1 MALPSAVD
9 PGGFSTPPFSPR
21 TLPASTPSPLATQS
35 EPWVEVLVSSCHF
48 GLNVFLATLKELCLH
63 PERNSSLILRADPL
77 PPRGSDDVREG
88 ERLGLELVEEV
99 GVRLM
104 PKQPKRDAKLEQ
116 RCLFYHSKDE
126 VPDQE
131 QGLVLYV
138 PKLSSTE
145 DAPFY
150 YPPVQ
155 RLAFR
160 WEAAKD
166 EDVDAESE
174 GPPVQGKISLAY
186 LPWPE
191 TPATPLL
198 ALRQNKIP
206 RKRSPL
212 AGPPIGGDESESIPP
227 PATILSESGG
237 LPERKGDDR
246 LQRTCLALLER
257 LYKHGYGTMV
267 GYRKRVVHDVGPP
280 SYSADPR
287 SLYPGTGS
295 KTSTSFSK
303 IATDTSTRAPRNQ
316 AAPRW
321 RMSSGTFS
329 RWVTRGTTP
338 TPRTQAYQ
346 MTLFLPTCHI
356 GDHRTWRSR
365 RFLCSCGRRCTR
377 GEMGERR
384 SGTPGE
390 GPRADLS
397 IWAV

>member
-1 MALPSAVD
+1 MALPSAAD

-21 TLPASTPSPLATQS
+21 TLPASTLSPLATPS

-77 PPRGSDDVREG
+77 PPRGTADVHEG

-104 PKQPKRDAKLEQ
+104 PKQPKRDARLEQ
-116 RCLFYHSKDE
+116 RCLFYRSKGGI
-126 VPDQE
+126 PDQE

-138 PKLSSTE
+138 PKLSSAE

-160 WEAAKD
+160 WEATE
-166 EDVDAESE
+166 EDIDPASE
-174 GPPVQGKISLAY
+174 GPPVQGKISLAH

-237 LPERKGDDR
+237 LPERKSDDR

-267 GYRKRVVHDVGPP
+267 GYRKRVVHDVSLP
-280 SYSADPR
+280 SCHADPR
-287 SLYPGTGS
+287 SWCRENGS
-295 KTSTSFSK
+295 KIST
-303 IATDTSTRAPRNQ
+303 
-316 AAPRW
+316 
-321 RMSSGTFS
+321 
-329 RWVTRGTTP
+329 
-338 TPRTQAYQ
+338 
-346 MTLFLPTCHI
+346 
-356 GDHRTWRSR
+356 
-365 RFLCSCGRRCTR
+365 
-377 GEMGERR
+377 
-384 SGTPGE
+384 
-390 GPRADLS
+390 
-397 IWAV
+397 